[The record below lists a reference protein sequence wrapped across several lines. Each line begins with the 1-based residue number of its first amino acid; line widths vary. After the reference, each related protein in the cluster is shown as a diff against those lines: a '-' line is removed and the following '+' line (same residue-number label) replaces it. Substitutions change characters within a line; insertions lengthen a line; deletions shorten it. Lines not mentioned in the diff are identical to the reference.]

1 MTIKIPVS
9 AELNSADL
17 RREIEGVRAALN
29 SLGSA
34 ASKASGA
41 KFRPVEDLDIERVRR
56 LRREF
61 ESLQRVSPGLRRR
74 ISASGQQGV
83 PFEAL
88 DWERAI
94 PDAGQR
100 TKYARQIMSYV
111 LPGSIT
117 GGHAGA
123 PPAHGVGAAAGAA
136 VGGIAQAGLRGVSGA
151 TGGVGGVAANAVGG
165 GMSAG
170 FGAGLMGLL
179 GGLGALG
186 IGKLAGAAVENLG
199 KAEDNAVALD
209 RLKRTLGDV
218 NVSFGALRAAVNG
231 TAEASRITYAE
242 AGKLGTHYAKA
253 GNLSGDR
260 LAELVGGVST
270 GVGLSRSFGLDPE
283 QGVSVLG
290 RMRGLGVTRSEQ
302 ETRKFAMLIG
312 ETIGKA
318 GAFAKADEVMEAIGD
333 YATMQTRNNM
343 GGANVAGYSGMLS
356 GLIGSG
362 IPGLDPTGAAG
373 VLGKLNAALMAGG
386 AKGEASQ
393 FMTARVGNRLGLDPL
408 QMQVLR
414 EGGAFATNDEAFGPG
429 SAYARYMGKTGP
441 RGSTT
446 HIAARLEEL
455 RASYGN
461 DPMML
466 AQATANDFGINMR
479 QAMALLST
487 KPHEMGEMSKFAD
500 LTKLSD
506 SGIGNLSKAL
516 YGSSEE
522 RQGLAD
528 SLLRRTGAGALTS
541 DERGRLIEAMQA
553 DEKTQKQVLA
563 ELSASRGQEETQG
576 SVIRDS
582 KNLLDNIKTDI
593 ASKLIP
599 LTEQMRAGIIY
610 MAGKDGNM
618 TTEQIMQAVI
628 ENDSNGR
635 IAAIHGEFDPKRQA
649 IMGRRDALRSK
660 MRDGSATPSE
670 REEFAASEGQI
681 KALGEAKAK
690 QLETERARRA
700 REIDSMRSAIA
711 AQRSLPTGSGS
722 GDGAS
727 GSTGA
732 GAGGDA
738 LFDALLQ
745 QESGGR
751 HTDKNGRLITSS
763 AGARGIAQLMP
774 GTAADPG
781 FGIKPAQDD
790 SEAENRRV
798 GREYLN
804 AMLKRYGGD
813 RRKALAAYNAGP
825 GRVDAAIAKHGD
837 GWLSGLP
844 QETQNYV
851 PSVLGRAGN
860 TPMPEDA
867 ATAGRRAEMA
877 RQQVDVTISPV
888 EVIHR
893 DQQGR
898 EIAQRQQ
905 LDTRFGLSRP
915 FGSPS

>member
-1 MTIKIPVS
+1 MGIKIHVG
-9 AELNSADL
+9 AELDDSSLKAQ
-17 RREIEGVRAALN
+17 IESVKKALN
-29 SLGSA
+29 SLGTTA
-34 ASKASGA
+34 AKASGA
-41 KFRPVEDLDIERVRR
+41 KFRPVDNVAIEDVRR

-61 ESLQRVSPGLRRR
+61 ESLMRVSPGLRRR
-74 ISASGQQGV
+74 VEASGQRDV
-83 PFEAL
+83 PWHQM
-88 DWERAI
+88 DWELMI

-100 TKYARQIMSYV
+100 TKYARQVMGYMQ
-111 LPGSIT
+111 PGAVS
-117 GGHAGA
+117 GGQA
-123 PPAHGVGAAAGAA
+123 PVKPMGVGAAAGMALGR
-136 VGGIAQAGLRGVSGA
+136 VAQAGLGA
-151 TGGVGGVAANAVGG
+151 TGGAGGVAAGALGT

-179 GGLGALG
+179 GGVAALAVGKAVGAVTEK
-186 IGKLAGAAVENLG
+186 IGQ
-199 KAEDNAVALD
+199 AEDNAVGYD

-218 NVSFGALRAAVNG
+218 NVSFGALKSAIEG
-231 TAEASRITYAE
+231 TADANRITYAE
-242 AGKLGTHYAKA
+242 AGKLSTQFAKL
-253 GNLSGDR
+253 GNLSGDQLKG
-260 LAELVGGVST
+260 LAGEIGS
-270 GVGLSRSFGLDPE
+270 GVGLARSFGLEPE
-283 QGVSVLG
+283 QGVNVLG
-290 RMRGLGVTRSEQ
+290 RMRGLGVTRNEQ
-302 ETRKFAMLIG
+302 DTRRFALLIG

-333 YATMQTRNNM
+333 YATMQTRNGM
-343 GGANVAGYSGMLS
+343 GGANVAGYAGMLT
-356 GLIGSG
+356 GMVGSG
-362 IPGLDPTGAAG
+362 IPGLDPAGAGSLLARINSS
-373 VLGKLNAALMAGG
+373 LAAGG

-393 FMTARVGNRLGLDPL
+393 FMTARVGSRLGLDPL
-408 QMQVLR
+408 QTQVMR
-414 EGGAFATNDEAFGPG
+414 EGGAFATNDETFGPG
-429 SAYARYMGKTGP
+429 STYARYMGKTGP
-441 RGSTT
+441 RGSKT
-446 HIAARLEEL
+446 HIAARIEEL

-487 KPHEMGEMSKFAD
+487 KPHQMGEMSKFAD

-516 YGSSEE
+516 YGSGDD
-522 RQGLAD
+522 RKALAD
-528 SLLRRTGAGALTS
+528 SLMRRTGAGALS
-541 DERGRLIEAMQA
+541 SEEREKLSGAMAGDEV
-553 DEKTQKQVLA
+553 TQKKVLA
-563 ELSASRGQEETQG
+563 ELVASRDQERTQG
-576 SVIRDS
+576 SDIRDS

-610 MAGKDGNM
+610 MASKDGKM

>member
-1 MTIKIPVS
+1 MSIKIHVG
-9 AELNSADL
+9 AELDDSGLKAQ
-17 RREIEGVRAALN
+17 IESVKKALN
-29 SLGSA
+29 SLGATA
-34 ASKASGA
+34 AKASGA
-41 KFRPVEDLDIERVRR
+41 KFRPVDNVAIEDVRR

-61 ESLQRVSPGLRRR
+61 ESLMRVSPGLRRR
-74 ISASGQQGV
+74 VEASGQRGV
-83 PFEAL
+83 PWHQM
-88 DWERAI
+88 DWERMI

-100 TKYARQIMSYV
+100 AKYARQIMGYIQ
-111 LPGSIT
+111 PGAVS
-117 GGHAGA
+117 GGQS
-123 PPAHGVGAAAGAA
+123 PVKPMGVGAAAGMALGR
-136 VGGIAQAGLRGVSGA
+136 VAQAGLGA
-151 TGGVGGVAANAVGG
+151 TGGAGGVAAGALGT

-170 FGAGLMGLL
+170 FGAGLMGLF
-179 GGLGALG
+179 GGIAALAVGKAVGAVTEK
-186 IGKLAGAAVENLG
+186 IGQ
-199 KAEDNAVALD
+199 AEDNAVGYD

-218 NVSFGALRAAVNG
+218 NVSFGALKSAIEG
-231 TAEASRITYAE
+231 TADANRITYAE
-242 AGKLGTHYAKA
+242 AGKLSTQFAKL
-253 GNLSGDR
+253 GNLSGDQ
-260 LAELVGGVST
+260 LKGLPGEIGS
-270 GVGLSRSFGLDPE
+270 GVGLARSFGLEPE
-283 QGVSVLG
+283 QGVNVLG
-290 RMRGLGVTRSEQ
+290 RMRGLGVTKSEQ
-302 ETRKFAMLIG
+302 DTRRFAILIG
-312 ETIGKA
+312 ETIGKSN
-318 GAFAKADEVMEAIGD
+318 AFAKADEVMEAIAD
-333 YATMQTRNNM
+333 YATIQTRNGM
-343 GGANVAGYSGMLS
+343 GGANVAGYAGMLS
-356 GLIGSG
+356 GMVGSG
-362 IPGLDPTGAAG
+362 IPGLDPAGAGSLLARINSS
-373 VLGKLNAALMAGG
+373 LAAGG

-393 FMTARVGNRLGLDPL
+393 FMTARVGSRLGLDPL
-408 QMQVLR
+408 QTQVLR
-414 EGGAFATNDEAFGPG
+414 EGGAFATNDEAFGSG
-429 SAYARYMGKTGP
+429 STYARYMGKTGP
-441 RGSTT
+441 RGSKT
-446 HIAARLEEL
+446 HIAARIEEL

-461 DPMML
+461 DPMLL
-466 AQATANDFGINMR
+466 AQAVANDFGINMR

-487 KPHEMGEMSKFAD
+487 KPQQMGEMGKFAD

-506 SGIGNLSKAL
+506 TGIGNLSKAL
-516 YGSSEE
+516 YGSSAD

-528 SLLRRTGAGALTS
+528 SLLRRTGAEALTS
-541 DERGRLIEAMQA
+541 DERGRLVDAMQA

-563 ELSASRGQEETQG
+563 ELVASRSQEETQG
-576 SVIRDS
+576 SIIRDQ
-582 KNLLDNIKTDI
+582 KNLLDNIKTSLAD
-593 ASKLIP
+593 KLIP

-610 MAGKDGNM
+610 MAGKEGKM

-635 IAAIHGEFDPKRQA
+635 VAAIHGEFDPKRQA

-670 REEFAASEGQI
+670 RDEFAASEGQI

-690 QLETERARRA
+690 QLETERARRV
-700 REIDSMRSAIA
+700 REIDSMRSAIV

-867 ATAGRRAEMA
+867 ATAGRRADMA
-877 RQQVDVTISPV
+877 RQQVNVSISPV

-893 DQQGR
+893 DPRGQ
-898 EIAQRQQ
+898 EIAPRQQ
-905 LDTRFGLSRP
+905 LDTRFGQTRP